1 MGGAGVSSVKDE
13 PMVGAGPVFFGY
25 VAFKFAFHGLGS
37 LSVREADPVGNA
49 EDVGV
54 DGYYGFVIDD

>member
-1 MGGAGVSSVKDE
+1 
-13 PMVGAGPVFFGY
+13 MVGAGPVFFGY